1 MPVNSKFM
9 LAKDG
14 HLGIWTFPKSATGPP
29 PPDGWYW
36 SEKFDGYRA
45 QWIDDEKEFYS
56 RALKIF
62 NAPDWYKM
70 AMPPK
75 EKIDGELWV
84 GRENFQHMG
93 VVRRKEPEA
102 ESWMVVK
109 FMAYDLPDKEK
120 PFSERI
126 KLLKKIVK
134 DNAVR
139 WSIIRKDL
147 PEPFNTIECPLVFA
161 PQTKIKSEEQLMNAY
176 TKVIQGGGEGVM
188 IKQGESMYENG
199 RSNLM
204 LKLKPS
210 FDEEALIIDYT
221 EGKGK
226 YVGMLGGFVCQPLI
240 NMDTY
245 HVIDK
250 KEGHVFTVSGMD
262 DETRENYKETHPV
275 GTIISITHSGRTD
288 SGKPRFA
295 RYMRK
300 RDDVVIKEKVDK
312 ESTEKI
318 QLIIKIFKE
327 LSEHEKRNGQRFKAA
342 SYTKVVEGLKK
353 MNSDIELTEHNIK
366 SIKGVGDSL
375 YKKIDDIK
383 KTGTTTMYENIKD
396 IKDPRK
402 EFMDIHGVGPKKAKE
417 LVDAGYG
424 GIEELRKSK
433 DKSSLLNNVQLLGLK
448 HYEDLLLRIPYEE
461 IQRHEKLLKNSLAKV
476 DKSAELTIAGS
487 YRRKKGDSGDIDVLL
502 TSTDKTTYD
511 KFIKKLK
518 KDVYLI
524 EDLAFGRKKYNGI
537 SKLGRDGS
545 GRRIDIMY
553 TKPGEYP
560 FAILYFTGSKDF
572 NQMMRKEANDKGYSL
587 NEYNIEEF
595 GDDPN
600 VKTVI
605 DPDQVSIKTEKDI
618 FDFLEMGYV
627 EPWQRL

>member
-9 LAKDG
+9 LAKDF
-14 HLGIWTFPKSATGPP
+14 HLGMTFPKSATGPP
-29 PPDGWYW
+29 PPNGWWW

-45 QWIDDEKEFYS
+45 QWMNDEKDFYS

-62 NAPDWYKM
+62 NAPKWYKL

-93 VVRRKEPEA
+93 VVRRKKPEPED
-102 ESWMVVK
+102 WIVVK

-134 DNAVR
+134 DNEVR
-139 WSIIRKDL
+139 WNIIRKDL

-161 PQTKIKSEEQLMNAY
+161 PQTKIKSEEQMMVAY
-176 TKVIQGGGEGVM
+176 NKVIQGGGEGVM
-188 IKQGESMYENG
+188 IKQGESMYEDG

-210 FDEEALIIDYT
+210 FDEESIIMDYT

-245 HVIDK
+245 HLIDD
-250 KEGHVFTVSGMD
+250 KEEHAFTVSGMD
-262 DETRENYKETHPV
+262 DETRENFKETHPI
-275 GTIISITHSGRTD
+275 GTIISITHSGLTD

-300 RDDVVIKEKVDK
+300 RDDVVIKEKAEKV
-312 ESTEKI
+312 STEKI
-318 QLIIKIFKE
+318 QLVINIFKE
-327 LSEHEKRNGQRFKAA
+327 LSEYEIRNGQRFKAA
-342 SYTKVVEGLKK
+342 SYRKVIEGLNK

-383 KTGTTTMYENIKD
+383 MTGTTSMYENIKD

-402 EFMDIHGVGPKKAKE
+402 EFMNIHGVGPKKAKE
-417 LVDAGYG
+417 LVDAGYESIDG
-424 GIEELRKSK
+424 LRKSE
-433 DKSSLLNNVQLLGLK
+433 DKKSLLNNVQLMGLK
-448 HYEDLLLRIPYEE
+448 HYEDMLLRIPYEE
-461 IQRHEKLLKNSLAKV
+461 IQKHEKLLKTVLAKV
-476 DKSAELTIAGS
+476 DNSAELTIAGS
-487 YRRKKGDSGDIDVLL
+487 YRRKKSDSGDIDVLL

-511 KFIKKLK
+511 RFIKKLK
-518 KDVYLI
+518 KDAYLI

-537 SKLGRDGS
+537 SKLGEDCP

-553 TKPGEYP
+553 TKPEEYP

-572 NQMMRKEANDKGYSL
+572 NQMMRKEANEKGYSL

-595 GDDPN
+595 VDDTK
-600 VKTVI
+600 VKTVV
-605 DPDQVSIKTEKDI
+605 DPDQLSIKTEKDI
-618 FDFLEMGYV
+618 FDFLEMEYV
-627 EPWQRL
+627 EPCQRL

>member
-9 LAKDG
+9 LAKDC
-14 HLGIWTFPKSATGPP
+14 HLGMTFPKSATGPP
-29 PPDGWYW
+29 PPEGWYW

-45 QWIDDEKEFYS
+45 QWIDDEKDFYS

-62 NAPDWYKM
+62 NAPDWYKL

-93 VVRRKEPEA
+93 VVRRKEPED
-102 ESWMVVK
+102 ESWIVVK

-134 DNAVR
+134 DNTVR
-139 WSIIRKDL
+139 WNILRKGL

-161 PQTKIKSEEQLMNAY
+161 PQTKIKSEEQLMTAY

-300 RDDVVIKEKVDK
+300 RDDVTIKEKVDK

-327 LSEHEKRNGQRFKAA
+327 LSEYEKRNGQRFKAA
-342 SYTKVVEGLKK
+342 SYTKVVEGFKK

-383 KTGTTTMYENIKD
+383 KTGTTSMYENIKD

-424 GIEELRKSK
+424 SIEELRKSK
-433 DKSSLLNNVQLLGLK
+433 DKDSLLNNVQLLGLK
-448 HYEDLLLRIPYEE
+448 HYDDLLLRIPYEE
-461 IQRHEKLLKNSLAKV
+461 IQKHERLLKNVLAKV

-487 YRRKKGDSGDIDVLL
+487 YRRKKDDSGDIDVLL

-518 KDVYLI
+518 KDAYLI

-537 SKLGRDGS
+537 SKLGRAGP

-553 TKPGEYP
+553 TKSHEYP
-560 FAILYFTGSKDF
+560 FAILYFTGSKEF
-572 NQMMRKEANDKGYSL
+572 NQMMRKEANDKGYTL
-587 NEYNIEEF
+587 NEYNIEELTEEKNVV
-595 GDDPN
+595 DPN
-600 VKTVI
+600 GEE
-605 DPDQVSIKTEKDI
+605 IKTEKDI

-627 EPWQRL
+627 EPWQRKH

>member
-14 HLGIWTFPKSATGPP
+14 HLGNWTFPKSATGLPP
-29 PPDGWYW
+29 PEEWYW

-45 QWIDDEKEFYS
+45 QWTDSEKEFYS

-62 NAPDWYKM
+62 NAPDWYKL

-93 VVRRKEPEA
+93 VVRRKEPNA
-102 ESWMVVK
+102 EDWIVVK
-109 FMAYDLPDKEK
+109 FMAYDLPDKEI

-161 PQTKIKSEEQLMNAY
+161 PQTKIKSEEQLMKAY
-176 TKVIQGGGEGVM
+176 KNVIQCGGEGVM
-188 IKQGESMYENG
+188 IKQGESLYEGG

-210 FDEEALIIDYT
+210 FDEEAIVIDYT

-226 YVGMLGGFVCQPLI
+226 YKGMLGGFVCQPLI

-275 GTIISITHSGRTD
+275 GTIISITHSGLTD

-295 RYMRK
+295 RYMRM
-300 RDDVVIKEKVDK
+300 RDDVIIKEKADK
-312 ESTEKI
+312 VSTAKI
-318 QLIIKIFKE
+318 QLVIKIFKE
-327 LSEHEKRNGQRFKAA
+327 LSEHEKRNGERFKAGA
-342 SYTKVVEGLKK
+342 YTKVIKGLKK

-383 KTGTTTMYENIKD
+383 KTGTTSMYENIKD

-402 EFMDIHGVGPKKAKE
+402 EFMDIHKVGPKKAKE

-424 GIEELRKSK
+424 SIEELRKSK
-433 DKSSLLNNVQLLGLK
+433 DKSSILNNVQLLGLK
-448 HYEDLLLRIPYEE
+448 YYEDLLLRIPYEE
-461 IQRHEKLLKNSLAKV
+461 IQKHETLLKNVLEKV

-487 YRRKKGDSGDIDVLL
+487 YRRKKGDSGDVDVLL
-502 TSTDKTTYD
+502 TSTCLLYT
-511 KFIKKLK
+511 
-518 KDVYLI
+518 
-524 EDLAFGRKKYNGI
+524 
-537 SKLGRDGS
+537 SPSPRD
-545 GRRIDIMY
+545 
-553 TKPGEYP
+553 
-560 FAILYFTGSKDF
+560 
-572 NQMMRKEANDKGYSL
+572 
-587 NEYNIEEF
+587 
-595 GDDPN
+595 
-600 VKTVI
+600 
-605 DPDQVSIKTEKDI
+605 
-618 FDFLEMGYV
+618 
-627 EPWQRL
+627 

>member
-9 LAKDG
+9 LAKDC
-14 HLGIWTFPKSATGPP
+14 HLGMTFPKSATGPP
-29 PPDGWYW
+29 PPEGWYW

-45 QWIDDEKEFYS
+45 QWIDDEKDFYS
-56 RALKIF
+56 RALKVF
-62 NAPDWYKM
+62 NAPEWYKL

-93 VVRRKEPEA
+93 VVRRKEPED
-102 ESWMVVK
+102 ESWIVVK

-139 WSIIRKDL
+139 WNILRKSL

-161 PQTKIKSEEQLMNAY
+161 PQTKIKSEEQLMTAY

-226 YVGMLGGFVCQPLI
+226 YVGMLGGFVCQPLV

-300 RDDVVIKEKVDK
+300 RDDVTIKEKVDK

-327 LSEHEKRNGQRFKAA
+327 LSEYEKRNGQRFKAT

-383 KTGTTTMYENIKD
+383 NTGTTSMYENIKN

-424 GIEELRKSK
+424 SIKELRKSK
-433 DKSSLLNNVQLLGLK
+433 DKDSLLNNVQLLGLK
-448 HYEDLLLRIPYEE
+448 HYDDLLLRIPYEE
-461 IQRHEKLLKNSLAKV
+461 IQKHERLLKNVLTKV

-487 YRRKKGDSGDIDVLL
+487 YRRKKSDSGDIDVLL

-511 KFIKKLK
+511 KFIKRLK
-518 KDVYLI
+518 KDAYLI

-537 SKLGRDGS
+537 SKLGEDCS

-553 TKPGEYP
+553 TKPHEYP

-572 NQMMRKEANDKGYSL
+572 NQMMRKEANDKGYTL
-587 NEYNIEEF
+587 NEYNLEELTEEKNVV
-595 GDDPN
+595 DPN
-600 VKTVI
+600 GEE
-605 DPDQVSIKTEKDI
+605 IKTEKDI

-627 EPWQRL
+627 EPWQREH